1 MPDTTSAAIPADIR
15 NPGRVHRPRRDEVLA
30 DALLVGVAV
39 AWGSS
44 FVATKQLSAQVG
56 VVPGLSLRFLFAA
69 AAAWAIIAVRR
80 DRMPRGRTLLIAIA
94 LGGFQAVIIGLE
106 TWGVHLTTA
115 TNAGLISSLALIG
128 TPLLESIASRSWL
141 PPSFFIVAVVAVVGV
156 ALLVSSDG
164 FHAPNA
170 GDLLI
175 LLAASVRSVRVVTGG
190 HLMRGRPESSLSVV
204 AVQVSVSAIVFTAV
218 AAPSLPAAL
227 VHMSA
232 ASWFD
237 VVFLGLAC
245 SVFAFA
251 IELWAVRRT
260 SAARASI
267 LLGTEPV
274 WAVAVGWLLGG
285 ESLGWLGLFGGVLI
299 VAASQAGSAIER
311 RHRGRA
317 TGSERRTPARA
328 RPRRGTRSP
337 SATAARRSRSPR
349 RSAPS

>member
-1 MPDTTSAAIPADIR
+1 MLETIPIAAPAARVRRIR
-15 NPGRVHRPRRDEVLA
+15 RPRRDELLA

-44 FVATKQLSAQVG
+44 FIATKQLVVQVG
-56 VVPGLSLRFLFAA
+56 VLPGLSLRFLFAT
-69 AAAWAIIAVRR
+69 AAAWVIIAVRR
-80 DRMPRGRTLLIAIA
+80 DRMPRGRALLIAVV

-106 TWGVHLTTA
+106 TWGVHVTTA

-141 PPSFFIVAVVAVVGV
+141 PPSFFVVAVVAVVGV

-164 FHAPNA
+164 FHAPNL

-175 LLAASVRSVRVVTGG
+175 LLAALVRSVRVVTGG

-204 AVQVSVSAIVFTAV
+204 AVQVSVSAIVFTIVGAPRLPGALTRLSTGAWVDV
-218 AAPSLPAAL
+218 A
-227 VHMSA
+227 
-232 ASWFD
+232 
-237 VVFLGLAC
+237 FLGLVC

-274 WAVAVGWLLGG
+274 WAVAVGCLLGG
-285 ESLGWLGLFGGVLI
+285 ESLGWIGALGGLLI
-299 VAASQAGSAIER
+299 VAASEAGSAIER
-311 RHRGRA
+311 RHR
-317 TGSERRTPARA
+317 RA
-328 RPRRGTRSP
+328 RSKIDEETLAAPATDAVPPEGFEP
-337 SATAARRSRSPR
+337 SAFCSGGRRSIP
-349 RSAPS
+349 